1 MPQSDNAALE
11 AFELKYLLEVKTD
24 SLYKVHKLRYS
35 RLYIPAKGLLFINDL
50 ARSYY
55 FKCLTDTLKYIPFTI
70 SSLTRSKQ
78 SVSDLVDNNAN
89 AVLNN
94 AHLRSK
100 TFDISY
106 RTFYKDVLK

>member
-1 MPQSDNAALE
+1 M
-11 AFELKYLLEVKTD
+11 
-24 SLYKVHKLRYS
+24 
-35 RLYIPAKGLLFINDL
+35 
-50 ARSYY
+50 
-55 FKCLTDTLKYIPFTI
+55 KYIPFTI